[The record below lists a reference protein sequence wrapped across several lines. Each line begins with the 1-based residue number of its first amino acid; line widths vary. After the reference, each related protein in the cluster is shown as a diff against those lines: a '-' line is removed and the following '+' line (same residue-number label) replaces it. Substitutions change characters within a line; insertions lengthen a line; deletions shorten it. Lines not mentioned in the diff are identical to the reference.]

1 MTSPRAELSQS
12 SSKQSSSNQSSSNPS
27 SSSSNRKL
35 ILAGQIAFLPT
46 GILQTL
52 LGPMLPILIAR
63 WALNDTQ
70 AGNLFLVQFLASL
83 AGVQLSGLLL
93 TRWGFRPAFLWGLLL
108 MAGGVSTLLLGSS
121 VLGMAAVAAYG
132 LGLGLLVPSDNL
144 LIAEIGSGSTSASD
158 AASQESSQR
167 SSQERSQRSSQRSSE
182 ASSRASAV
190 SLLNFFWGVGAVFCS
205 LMVAWTAAHKLLPFF
220 LGSVALFLVLLAFA
234 MRNLPFPAAATSSAT
249 PAATPAESSPSSS
262 SLTPSPSPS
271 STSASSPSWR
281 ELAKSPAIWI
291 FAAIF
296 FLYPGAETAVGGWIG
311 SYVSRLGSHGASIA
325 SMMPAFFWTALTVGR
340 ALGTVF
346 LRHFSERSVL
356 RAGYGA
362 GAAGIG
368 LMLWAPTLTGVIG
381 GALITGLSFATLY
394 PITVARLSQRFG
406 VAARSIGAVMF
417 SLAAVGPAVIPWM
430 VGVISHSTGSLRAGL
445 LLPLGATVILFVV
458 HLFEW

>member
-1 MTSPRAELSQS
+1 MTSPQAELP
-12 SSKQSSSNQSSSNPS
+12 QSSSNQSSL
-27 SSSSNRKL
+27 SSNRKL

-121 VLGMAAVAAYG
+121 ALGMAAVGAYG

-144 LIAEIGSGSTSASD
+144 LIAEIGSGSSSDSD
-158 AASQESSQR
+158 AASQESSQGG
-167 SSQERSQRSSQRSSE
+167 SQRTSQ

-190 SLLNFFWGVGAVFCS
+190 SLLNFFWSVGAVFCS

-234 MRNLPFPAAATSSAT
+234 MRNLPFPAAASSSAT
-249 PAATPAESSPSSS
+249 PAETSSVTRAGSSPSTSS
-262 SLTPSPSPS
+262 SS
-271 STSASSPSWR
+271 SASSPSWR

-311 SYVSRLGSHGASIA
+311 SYVSRLGSRGAAIA
-325 SMMPAFFWTALTVGR
+325 SLMPAFFWTALTVGR

-346 LRHFSERSVL
+346 LHHFSERSVL

-394 PITVARLSQRFG
+394 PITVARLSHRFG

>member
-1 MTSPRAELSQS
+1 MASPQAELFH
-12 SSKQSSSNQSSSNPS
+12 
-27 SSSSNRKL
+27 SSSNRKL
-35 ILAGQIAFLPT
+35 VLAGQIAFLPT

-63 WALNDTQ
+63 WAMNDTQ

-83 AGVQLSGLLL
+83 LGVQISGVLLA
-93 TRWGFRPAFLWGLLL
+93 RWGFRPAFLSGLLL
-108 MAGGVSTLLLGSS
+108 MVFGVATLYLGSLW
-121 VLGMAAVAAYG
+121 LGLISVAAYG
-132 LGLGLLVPSDNL
+132 LGLGLVVPSDNL
-144 LIAEIGSGSTSASD
+144 LIAEIGSGSGSGS
-158 AASQESSQR
+158 R
-167 SSQERSQRSSQRSSE
+167 

-234 MRNLPFPAAATSSAT
+234 MRNLPFPAAAKSSESSA
-249 PAATPAESSPSSS
+249 PS
-262 SLTPSPSPS
+262 
-271 STSASSPSWR
+271 SWR
-281 ELAKSPAIWI
+281 EMAKSPAIWI

-311 SYVSRLGSHGASIA
+311 SYVSRLGSRGAAMA
-325 SMMPAFFWTALTVGR
+325 SMMPAFFWSALTVGR
-340 ALGTVF
+340 ALGTAF
-346 LRHFSERSVL
+346 LRHFPERRVL

-368 LMLWAPTLTGVIG
+368 MMLWAPSLPGVIG

-406 VAARSIGAVMF
+406 VAARSIGAIMF
-417 SLAAVGPAVIPWM
+417 SLASVGPAVIPWM

-445 LLPLGATVILFVV
+445 LLPLGATVILFLI

>member
-1 MTSPRAELSQS
+1 MTSPQADLSH
-12 SSKQSSSNQSSSNPS
+12 SSSNRPS

-63 WALNDTQ
+63 WSLNDTQ
-70 AGNLFLVQFLASL
+70 AGNLFLVQFLVSL

-93 TRWGFRPAFLWGLLL
+93 TRWGYRPAFLSGLLL
-108 MAGGVSTLLLGSS
+108 MACGVSTLLLGSS
-121 VLGMAAVAAYG
+121 ALGMAAVAAYG
-132 LGLGLLVPSDNL
+132 MGLGLVVPSDNL
-144 LIAEIGSGSTSASD
+144 LIAEIGSESSSGSD
-158 AASQESSQR
+158 AASQR
-167 SSQERSQRSSQRSSE
+167 SSKG
-182 ASSRASAV
+182 SSRASAV

-220 LGSVALFLVLLAFA
+220 LGSVALFLLLLAFA
-234 MRNLPFPAAATSSAT
+234 MRNLPFPAAASSSAT
-249 PAATPAESSPSSS
+249 PAIIPAGSSP
-262 SLTPSPSPS
+262 
-271 STSASSPSWR
+271 SSPSWR

-311 SYVSRLGSHGASIA
+311 SYVSRLGSRGAAMA

-381 GALITGLSFATLY
+381 GALITGLGFATLY

-406 VAARSIGAVMF
+406 VAARKIGSVLF

-430 VGVISHSTGSLRAGL
+430 VGVISHSTGRLGAGL
-445 LLPLGATVILFVV
+445 LVPLGATVILFVV